1 VRFTPQFLRALHL
14 ELFTKPFFQ
23 LLFRRTSYLIHLKYN
38 FVNDKYLKLI
48 IFLSSSSS
56 PVDKKFPFGF
66 FKNGGIQEIAAQ
78 VLKFHR
84 K

>member
-1 VRFTPQFLRALHL
+1 VLLTPQFLRALHL
-14 ELFTKPFFQ
+14 ELFTKPFFRP
-23 LLFRRTSYLIHLKYN
+23 LFSRSSYLIHLKYN

-48 IFLSSSSS
+48 IFLSSSSN
-56 PVDKKFPFGF
+56 PVGKKFPFGF
-66 FKNGGIQEIAAQ
+66 FKNGGLQEIAAQ